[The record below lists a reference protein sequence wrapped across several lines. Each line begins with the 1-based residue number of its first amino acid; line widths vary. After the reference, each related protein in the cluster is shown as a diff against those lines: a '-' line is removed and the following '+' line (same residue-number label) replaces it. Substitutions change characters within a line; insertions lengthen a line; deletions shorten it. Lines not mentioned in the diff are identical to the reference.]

1 MHKNINDKLAAYEIC
16 KQIKFQ
22 LYTLSNKFLV
32 TRKTTKVFMFSFLP
46 ICLQAISSQNLSIP
60 SFCHPNFCTQ
70 CSSLHIRMALNNDGR
85 QETRLVQNL
94 QMRKHVFY
102 KNNNRTKEFPIIN

>member
-22 LYTLSNKFLV
+22 LYTLSNKFIVTSLV
-32 TRKTTKVFMFSFLP
+32 FFQFVYK
-46 ICLQAISSQNLSIP
+46 P
-60 SFCHPNFCTQ
+60 SVLRIYLFFPFAVLIFVLNAQ
-70 CSSLHIRMALNNDGR
+70 VYKKGRMALNNDGR

-94 QMRKHVFY
+94 
-102 KNNNRTKEFPIIN
+102 INILLLNE